1 VQVRRR
7 KSGRP
12 SKEVTASIEEQLLN
26 ESKTI
31 FARKGYANTSLDEVA
46 TILKV
51 SKHTIYRRFHG
62 KEALFD
68 AIVERDIRAFRDLIA
83 GTDPE
88 ESNAMVLLRDAA
100 KRYFEYA
107 IVRENA
113 SFYLFVKTE
122 AVVSPRVR
130 KRLARWSTIALDP
143 MREKIVAVQDTGALS
158 YLDSTETLNL
168 LVDLLEG
175 VADRVRSGQARPLD
189 TAHLF
194 DTRWE
199 VFVKS
204 CR

>member
-1 VQVRRR
+1 MKKR

-12 SKEVTASIEEQLLN
+12 SKEVTASIEEQLLR
-26 ESKTI
+26 ESRRI
-31 FARKGYANTSLDEVA
+31 FARKGYANTSLDEIA

-68 AIVERDIRAFRDLIA
+68 AIVERDIQAFRDLLE
-83 GTDPE
+83 GDDTD

-100 KRYFEYA
+100 RRYFEYA

-122 AVVSPRVR
+122 AVASSRVR
-130 KRLARWSTIALDP
+130 KKLARWSTIALDP
-143 MREKIVAVQDTGALS
+143 MRKKIAAVKASGALS
-158 YLDSTETLNL
+158 YLDSAETLQL
-168 LVDLLEG
+168 LIDLLEG
-175 VADRVRSGQARPLD
+175 VADRVRSGRALD
-189 TAHLF
+189 ATTLF

-204 CR
+204 CS

>member
-1 VQVRRR
+1 MQIRRR

-12 SKEVTASIEEQLLN
+12 SKEAAASIEEQLLN
-26 ESKTI
+26 ESRTI
-31 FARKGYANTSLDEVA
+31 FARKGYANTSLDEIA

-83 GTDPE
+83 GTDE
-88 ESNAMVLLRDAA
+88 ESNVMVLLRDAA

-130 KRLARWSTIALDP
+130 KKLARWSTIALDP
-143 MREKIVAVQDTGALS
+143 MREKIVAVQNTGTLS

-175 VADRVRSGQARPLD
+175 VADRVRFGKARPLD

-199 VFVKS
+199 LFVKS